1 MHFSSQAGEYTV
13 TITFQHITNGVPRQV
28 PARGNVS
35 TATMHQVVRR
45 LHAGHAPE
53 LTAKELIEQ
62 GIIVTTPEVSQEFT
76 LARILN
82 DNIIELSFKRS

>member
-1 MHFSSQAGEYTV
+1 MHFSSQAGEYTA
-13 TITFQHITNGVPRQV
+13 TITFQRITNDVLRQV

-53 LTAKELIEQ
+53 LTAKELVDN
-62 GIIVTTPEVSQEFT
+62 GIIVTTPEVSQDFT

-82 DNIIELSFKRS
+82 DNVIEMSFKRI